1 MLALL
6 HAEHR
11 RVAWLRKGWIFLLVK
26 AGFDDNEQNVTQ
38 CSPITKPDKIALLC
52 NHPCSTQLSWTLDA
66 SLVSEIVEIYRK
78 LIHELLSVKRSSI
91 PGRSMDLGQLRN
103 PVPAIHFS
111 TYEKL

>member
-6 HAEHR
+6 RTEHR

-52 NHPCSTQLSWTLDA
+52 NHPCQC
-66 SLVSEIVEIYRK
+66 
-78 LIHELLSVKRSSI
+78 
-91 PGRSMDLGQLRN
+91 
-103 PVPAIHFS
+103 PAVVDFGCQS
-111 TYEKL
+111 GF